1 MRKEVNPVVAFLGI
15 LIALTVVQVV
25 YWRGLIGGPP
35 EPRGKRGPTGP
46 TTGDESVAPR
56 GSLDISVTTLAGEPE
71 PGHRDGAADRARF
84 DGPAAIAAGRAGATY
99 IADSRNHCVR
109 ALSADGQVETVA
121 GAPGVSGFVDGPA
134 EKALFFAPAGLAV
147 AADGSLLVADTG
159 NHCVRRITPAGLVT
173 TYAGSAAERDD
184 LGRPLGGYRDGPA
197 GDARF
202 CYPVGIAV
210 DRRGFAYVADTGNSG
225 IRCISPTGQVSTL
238 RMNGDE
244 PPEAPTHLAIA
255 PDGRLW
261 VADTAGGALWVGP
274 TDGPLKRWRPQG
286 EDVFA
291 SPSGI
296 AAAQFPP
303 TRRAIVVADSK
314 GNCLWQIE
322 GNEVLLLAGE
332 LGREAAGWQDGSG
345 ETARFAS
352 PVGLAAG
359 PKGEVY
365 VADFGN
371 NCLRRVQLGKHSE
384 EVG

>member
-25 YWRGLIGGPP
+25 YWRGLVGGPT
-35 EPRGKRGPTGP
+35 RRRAGGGPAP
-46 TTGDESVAPR
+46 QTTGDESAAPT
-56 GSLDISVTTLAGEPE
+56 GSPDISVTTLAGKPE
-71 PGHRDGAADRARF
+71 PGHRDGSAGSALF
-84 DGPAAIAAGRAGATY
+84 DGPAAIAAGRGGAIY

-121 GAPGVSGFVDGPA
+121 GAPGVSGFADGLGDR
-134 EKALFFAPAGLAV
+134 ALFFAPAGLAI

-159 NHCVRRITPAGLVT
+159 NHCIRRITPAGLVT
-173 TYAGSAAERDD
+173 TYAGSAAQRDD

-197 GDARF
+197 GDPRF

-210 DRRGFAYVADTGNSG
+210 DRRGFTYVADAGNSS
-225 IRCISPTGQVSTL
+225 IRRISPNGQVSTL
-238 RMNGDE
+238 PTSGDE
-244 PPEAPTHLAIA
+244 PPEAPTHLALA
-255 PDGRLW
+255 PDGQLW
-261 VADTAGGALWVGP
+261 VADTAGGALWMGP
-274 TDGPLKRWRPQG
+274 TDGPLERWHPQG

-291 SPSGI
+291 SPSGVVT
-296 AAAQFPP
+296 AGFEG
-303 TRRAIVVADSK
+303 TGRAIVVADST

-332 LGREAAGWQDGSG
+332 VGREAAGWQDGSG
-345 ETARFAS
+345 ETARFSS

-359 PKGEVY
+359 PEGEVY

-371 NCLRRVQLGKHSE
+371 NCLRRVQLREDSE